1 MVLLAGWLSSLVAS
15 LTVYFTAWFT
25 KRAAF
30 IAAGIAS
37 FAAIVLAL
45 YTAMA
50 ALVGGLSVA
59 FPTGGLIATGVWLFL
74 PDNTPVCLAA
84 MLSAD
89 VALGLFFWQFVN
101 LKIALKGAS

>member
-25 KRAAF
+25 KRAAM
-30 IAAGIAS
+30 IAAGIAA
-37 FAAIVLAL
+37 FGVIVLAV
-45 YTAMA
+45 YSTMS
-50 ALVGGLSVA
+50 ALVAGLSVA

-74 PDNTPVCLAA
+74 PDNTAVCLAA
-84 MLSAD
+84 MLAAD

-101 LKIALKGAS
+101 LKIAMKGAS